1 MPDTSTVH
9 IEGLDRVV
17 RKLRSLEDL
26 SAYKTALYAAA
37 EHVLEKIADYPPL
50 SEANR
55 PNARGRWYERGY
67 GPRWASGGRKTS
79 EMLGRKWTT
88 QERNAGM
95 TQVVGNNVSY
105 GPFVQD
111 RDRQAAFHK
120 RRGWKTIQTVAEEES
135 RTVVEMV
142 AKEVDKK
149 LSR

>member
-1 MPDTSTVH
+1 MAQGTVH

-26 SAYKTALYAAA
+26 SAYKNALKAAA
-37 EHVLEKIADYPPL
+37 VHVKGKIAKYPPA

-55 PNARGRWYERGY
+55 PNESGRWYERGY
-67 GPRWASGGRKTS
+67 GMRWPGGGKKTS
-79 EMLGRKWTT
+79 EMLGRKWKT
-88 QERNAGM
+88 QARDGGM
-95 TQVVGNNVSY
+95 VQVVGNNVSY

-111 RDRQAAFHK
+111 RDSQAAFHK
-120 RRGWKTIQTVAEEES
+120 RRGWSTIQQVAQEES

-149 LSR
+149 LRR